1 MGART
6 KAEGTRTDALLKRA
20 RINLISRTARVYSRL
35 GRFLSLDLNIIVQW
49 WITQV
54 LKEAESDIA
63 SGEVLSVPE
72 LPASAERTI
81 REVMVH
87 ALAQGY
93 WLQHVYMQE
102 CRAAARGQRYRG
114 RVTLADDT
122 ELDDEE
128 IRRLLESLMKSAKVG
143 ADPAWHVV
151 IPTDAVK
158 WIEGYT
164 PKLAGVLEKDI
175 LEKVRG
181 VVRESMFAGSTLKQR
196 MEALREADPKIRAM
210 GKHRVE
216 AIARTEVT
224 RADSIGRLIDMKSNP
239 DVLGV
244 EFSAILDDRTTD
256 MCQARHGL
264 VMRMDD
270 PRLPYNTPPMHV
282 RCRSLLLA
290 ATVYEHPDG
299 LLTSHEFDD
308 IEPGTQRPE
317 DIEAVREVLGSVEG
331 TLSAPKAEPSM
342 DVIPKREPSI
352 PSPELGDIRPGPEYL
367 DEVKAGQMVAREQDG
382 ITDDDLRLL
391 EEKFKELLASDST
404 RLGSRCDIETLEN
417 ILNDGRMKSLFE
429 TGTSGGAKDPPYRS
443 IVELMQMS
451 YPEDSLPQDRPI
463 YGMLFDAADLS
474 GLNPSEWRGRNYGS
488 AVIVFKHEAKR
499 YATFTVGDSL
509 NSYPQ
514 ALVAPSPMLEPS
526 ADSVPSY
533 IWRFV
538 LKDIRQGAPLSVKS
552 VSRQPLVSNAY
563 IEAQI
568 HKNRATIDQIEAV
581 VFGKDIPD
589 EKIPRELLRKRGI
602 PWRKED

>member
-6 KAEGTRTDALLKRA
+6 KAERTRTDALLKRA
-20 RINLISRTARVYSRL
+20 RVNLISRTARVYSRL
-35 GRFLSLDLNIIVQW
+35 GQFLSKDLNAIVQW

-81 REVMVH
+81 REVMVY

-122 ELDDEE
+122 NLDDEE
-128 IRRLLESLMKSAKVG
+128 IRKLLESLMKSAKVE
-143 ADPAWHVV
+143 ADPAWHAV

-181 VVRESMFAGSTLKQR
+181 VVRESMFTGSTLKQR

-224 RADSIGRLIDMKSNP
+224 RADSMGRLIDMKSNP

-244 EFSAILDDRTTD
+244 EFSAVLDDRTTD

-270 PRLPYNTPPMHV
+270 PRLPYNTPPIHV

-317 DIEAVREVLGSVEG
+317 DIEAVREVLGSVEE
-331 TLSAPKAEPSM
+331 TPSAPKVEPSM
-342 DVIPKREPSI
+342 DVIPKREPFI
-352 PSPELGDIRPGPEYL
+352 PSPELNDVKPNPKYTNK
-367 DEVKAGQMVAREQDG
+367 VKAGQAVAKRQDG

-391 EEKFKELLASDST
+391 ETKLKELFALDST
-404 RLGSRCDIETLEN
+404 RLGSRCEVDTLRN

-429 TGTSGGAKDPPYRS
+429 TGNSGGTTNTTIRAR
-443 IVELMQMS
+443 VEWGEMS
-451 YPEDSLPQDRPI
+451 YSTKTQPRDRPI
-463 YGMLFDAADLS
+463 YGMLFDAPDLS
-474 GLNPSEWRGRNYGS
+474 KLNLSEWRGGQYGD
-488 AVIVFKHEAKR
+488 AVIVFKRETKR

-514 ALVAPSPMLEPS
+514 ALVAPSPVLAPS
-526 ADSVPSY
+526 ADSVPSH

-538 LKDIRQGAPLSVKS
+538 LKDIRQGASLSVES
-552 VSRQPLVSNAY
+552 VSSQPFVSNGY

-568 HKNRATIDQIEAV
+568 HKNRATIGQIEAV
-581 VFGKDIPD
+581 VFGKNIP
-589 EKIPRELLRKRGI
+589 ENEIPKALLKKHGIQWYRE
-602 PWRKED
+602 E

>member
-20 RINLISRTARVYSRL
+20 RVNLISRTARVYSRL
-35 GRFLSLDLNIIVQW
+35 GQFLSKDLNITVQW

-81 REVMVH
+81 REVMIH

-102 CRAAARGQRYRG
+102 CRAAAQGQRYRG

-128 IRRLLESLMKSAKVG
+128 IRRLLESLMKSAKVET
-143 ADPAWHVV
+143 DPAWHAV

-181 VVRESMFAGSTLKQR
+181 VVRESMFTGSTLKQR
-196 MEALREADPKIRAM
+196 MEALREADPKIRSM

-224 RADSIGRLIDMKSNP
+224 RADSMGRLIDMKSNP

-244 EFSAILDDRTTD
+244 EFSAVLDDRTTD

-270 PRLPYNTPPMHV
+270 PRLPYNTPPIHV

-308 IEPGTQRPE
+308 IEPGTQRQE
-317 DIEAVREVLGSVEG
+317 DIEAVREVLGQKTGIGSTLLEKPIRFDIQFFAFNPEEERQKILEG
-331 TLSAPKAEPSM
+331 FYSLKVSPQKQARHIKGTMEYERYCEALEKIDHSGKQGR
-342 DVIPKREPSI
+342 KPSI
-352 PSPELGDIRPGPEYL
+352 LYGGETQAQEIIDKY
-367 DEVKAGQMVAREQDG
+367 AGTGRIESAGREIIQLHEAAG
-382 ITDDDLRLL
+382 LAWHSTKNAY
-391 EEKFKELLASDST
+391 EE
-404 RLGSRCDIETLEN
+404 
-417 ILNDGRMKSLFE
+417 
-429 TGTSGGAKDPPYRS
+429 TSW
-443 IVELMQMS
+443 VEI
-451 YPEDSLPQDRPI
+451 I
-463 YGMLFDAADLS
+463 YGKRS
-474 GLNPSEWRGRNYGS
+474 GPHLYP
-488 AVIVFKHEAKR
+488 VF
-499 YATFTVGDSL
+499 
-509 NSYPQ
+509 P
-514 ALVAPSPMLEPS
+514 
-526 ADSVPSY
+526 
-533 IWRFV
+533 
-538 LKDIRQGAPLSVKS
+538 
-552 VSRQPLVSNAY
+552 
-563 IEAQI
+563 
-568 HKNRATIDQIEAV
+568 
-581 VFGKDIPD
+581 
-589 EKIPRELLRKRGI
+589 PRDK
-602 PWRKED
+602 

>member
-1 MGART
+1 M
-6 KAEGTRTDALLKRA
+6 KRA
-20 RINLISRTARVYSRL
+20 RVNLISRTARVYSRL
-35 GRFLSLDLNIIVQW
+35 GQFLSKDLNITVQW

-54 LKEAESDIA
+54 LKEAESNIA

-81 REVMVH
+81 REVMIH

-93 WLQHVYMQE
+93 WLQHIYMQE

-122 ELDDEE
+122 ELDDAE
-128 IRRLLESLMKSAKVG
+128 IRRLLESLMKSAKVE
-143 ADPAWHVV
+143 ADPAWHAV

-181 VVRESMFAGSTLKQR
+181 VVRESMFTGSTLKQR
-196 MEALREADPKIRAM
+196 IEALREADSKIRAM

-216 AIARTEVT
+216 AIARTEVA
-224 RADSIGRLIDMKSNP
+224 RADNMGRLIDMKSNP

-244 EFSAILDDRTTD
+244 EFSAVLDDRTTD

-264 VMRMDD
+264 MMRMDD
-270 PRLPYNTPPMHV
+270 PRLPYNTPPIHV

-317 DIEAVREVLGSVEG
+317 DIEAVREVLGSVESVS
-331 TLSAPKAEPSM
+331 TVPKVEPRM
-342 DVIPKREPSI
+342 DVAPKREPSI
-352 PSPELGDIRPGPEYL
+352 PSPELRDVRPGPEYL
-367 DEVKAGQMVAREQDG
+367 DDVKAGQMAAKKQDG

-404 RLGSRCDIETLEN
+404 RLGSRCDVETLKN

-474 GLNPSEWRGRNYGS
+474 ELNPSEWRGRNYGS
-488 AVIVFKHEAKR
+488 AVIVFKHETKR

-526 ADSVPSY
+526 ADSVPSH

-538 LKDIRQGAPLSVKS
+538 LRDIRQGAPLSVRS

-602 PWRKED
+602 LWRKED

>member
-35 GRFLSLDLNIIVQW
+35 GQFLSRDLNIIVQW

-102 CRAAARGQRYRG
+102 CRAAAQGQRYRG

-143 ADPAWHVV
+143 ADPAWHAV

-175 LEKVRG
+175 FEKVRG
-181 VVRESMFAGSTLKQR
+181 VVRESMFTGSTLKQR

-224 RADSIGRLIDMKSNP
+224 RADSMGRLIDMKSNP

-270 PRLPYNTPPMHV
+270 PRLPYNTPPIHV

-331 TLSAPKAEPSM
+331 TPSAPKVEPSM
-342 DVIPKREPSI
+342 DVIPKREPFI
-352 PSPELGDIRPGPEYL
+352 PSPELGDISPAPDYL
-367 DEVKAGQMVAREQDG
+367 DEVKYHQSIAKKQDG

-404 RLGSRCDIETLEN
+404 RLGNRCKVEVLEDV
-417 ILNDGRMKSLFE
+417 LEGGRMKSLFE
-429 TGTSGGAKDPPYRS
+429 TGTSGGAKDPLYRAEA
-443 IVELMQMS
+443 ELIQMA
-451 YPEDSLPQDRPI
+451 YPEDSSPKNRPI

-474 GLNPSEWRGRNYGS
+474 QLKPSDWCGRNYGS
-488 AVIVFKHEAKR
+488 VVVVFKHETKR

-509 NSYPQ
+509 NSYAQ
-514 ALVAPSPMLEPS
+514 KLVAPSPMLAPS
-526 ADSVPSY
+526 VDSVPSH

-538 LKDIRQGAPLSVKS
+538 LEDIHQGTALSVKS
-552 VSRQPLVSNAY
+552 VSSQPFVSNAY

-581 VFGKDIPD
+581 IFGKDIPD

>member
-6 KAEGTRTDALLKRA
+6 KAERTRTDALLKRA
-20 RINLISRTARVYSRL
+20 RVNLISRTARVYSRL
-35 GRFLSLDLNIIVQW
+35 GQFLSKDLNITVQW

-81 REVMVH
+81 REVMIH

-93 WLQHVYMQE
+93 WLQHIYMQE

-122 ELDDEE
+122 ELDDAE
-128 IRRLLESLMKSAKVG
+128 IRRLLESLMKSAKVET
-143 ADPAWHVV
+143 DPAWHAV

-181 VVRESMFAGSTLKQR
+181 VVRESMFTGSTLKQR

-224 RADSIGRLIDMKSNP
+224 RADSMGRLIDMKSNP

-244 EFSAILDDRTTD
+244 EFSAVLDDRTTD

-270 PRLPYNTPPMHV
+270 PRLPYNTPPIHV

-317 DIEAVREVLGSVEG
+317 DIEAVREVLGSVESVS
-331 TLSAPKAEPSM
+331 TVPKVEPRM
-342 DVIPKREPSI
+342 DVAPKREPSI
-352 PSPELGDIRPGPEYL
+352 PSPELRDVRPGPEYL
-367 DEVKAGQMVAREQDG
+367 DDVKAGQMAAKKQDG

-404 RLGSRCDIETLEN
+404 RLGSRCDVETLKN

-474 GLNPSEWRGRNYGS
+474 ELNPSEWRGRNYGS
-488 AVIVFKHEAKR
+488 AVIVFKHETKR

-526 ADSVPSY
+526 ADSVPSH

-538 LKDIRQGAPLSVKS
+538 LRDIRQGAPLSVRS

-602 PWRKED
+602 LWRKED

>member
-1 MGART
+1 M
-6 KAEGTRTDALLKRA
+6 
-20 RINLISRTARVYSRL
+20 ISRTARVYSRL
-35 GRFLSLDLNIIVQW
+35 GQFLSRDLNIIVQW

-128 IRRLLESLMKSAKVG
+128 IRKLLESLMKAAKAG
-143 ADPAWHVV
+143 DDPAWHVV

-158 WIEGYT
+158 WIEGYA
-164 PKLAGVLEKDI
+164 PKLAGVLERDI

-181 VVRESMFAGSTLKQR
+181 VVRESMFTGSTLKQR

-224 RADSIGRLIDMKSNP
+224 RADSMGRLIDMKSNP

-244 EFSAILDDRTTD
+244 EFSAVLDDRTTD

-270 PRLPYNTPPMHV
+270 PRLPYNTPPLHV
-282 RCRSLLLA
+282 NCRSILLS

-317 DIEAVREVLGSVEG
+317 DIEAVREVLELNKSIVEVIQPTLPVLVPRVEVEKPMPSGRTVEQPLSPPPEPEIEDPSLPKLVPPDIGAELRDAFRDSPEFIQEAYKAYKDELQGLLRDKNAKGSRYSLSERNIVLGQTERPT
-331 TLSAPKAEPSM
+331 TLPHEFGHFVDHCKGSNARGEMASSQSAFYEAVKNERSSFRGNGKAKAE
-342 DVIPKREPSI
+342 KRAAMQAVMAGEMGRNPAVS
-352 PSPELGDIRPGPEYL
+352 DIFDGLSSGKIGGRYGHNPEYWKIPGKTEGETFANL
-367 DEVKAGQMVAREQDG
+367 FQLYAQNDREGIGCINEFFPGIIKAF
-382 ITDDDLRLL
+382 LRLL
-391 EEKFKELLASDST
+391 GE
-404 RLGSRCDIETLEN
+404 G
-417 ILNDGRMKSLFE
+417 
-429 TGTSGGAKDPPYRS
+429 
-443 IVELMQMS
+443 
-451 YPEDSLPQDRPI
+451 
-463 YGMLFDAADLS
+463 
-474 GLNPSEWRGRNYGS
+474 
-488 AVIVFKHEAKR
+488 
-499 YATFTVGDSL
+499 
-509 NSYPQ
+509 
-514 ALVAPSPMLEPS
+514 
-526 ADSVPSY
+526 
-533 IWRFV
+533 
-538 LKDIRQGAPLSVKS
+538 
-552 VSRQPLVSNAY
+552 
-563 IEAQI
+563 
-568 HKNRATIDQIEAV
+568 
-581 VFGKDIPD
+581 
-589 EKIPRELLRKRGI
+589 
-602 PWRKED
+602 

>member
-35 GRFLSLDLNIIVQW
+35 GRFLSRDLNIIVQW
-49 WITQV
+49 WTAQV
-54 LKEAESDIA
+54 LKEAESDVA

-81 REVMVH
+81 RETMIH

-102 CRAAARGQRYRG
+102 CRAAAQGQRYRG
-114 RVTLADDT
+114 RVSLADDT

-128 IRRLLESLMKSAKVG
+128 IRRLLESLIKSAKVE
-143 ADPAWHVV
+143 ADPAWHAV

-181 VVRESMFAGSTLKQR
+181 VVRESLFTGSTLKQR

-224 RADSIGRLIDMKSNP
+224 RADNMGRLIDMKSNP

-244 EFSAILDDRTTD
+244 EFSAVLDDRTTD
-256 MCQARHGL
+256 MCRERHGL

-270 PRLPYNTPPMHV
+270 PRLPYNTPPIHV

-299 LLTSHEFDD
+299 LLTSHEFDE
-308 IEPGTQRPE
+308 IEPGIQRPE
-317 DIEAVREVLGSVEG
+317 DIEAVREVLG
-331 TLSAPKAEPSM
+331 
-342 DVIPKREPSI
+342 
-352 PSPELGDIRPGPEYL
+352 L
-367 DEVKAGQMVAREQDG
+367 DK
-382 ITDDDLRLL
+382 
-391 EEKFKELLASDST
+391 
-404 RLGSRCDIETLEN
+404 
-417 ILNDGRMKSLFE
+417 
-429 TGTSGGAKDPPYRS
+429 S
-443 IVELMQMS
+443 IVEKAHPPIPVVVPRVEIEKPLPS
-451 YPEDSLPQDRPI
+451 GKTEEKLLPPPPEPEIEGSSLPRLLPPDMGAELR
-463 YGMLFDAADLS
+463 DAFRDSPEFIQEAYKAYKDELQ
-474 GLNPSEWRGRNYGS
+474 GLLRDKNAKGS
-488 AVIVFKHEAKR
+488 R
-499 YATFTVGDSL
+499 YS
-509 NSYPQ
+509 
-514 ALVAPSPMLEPS
+514 
-526 ADSVPSY
+526 
-533 IWRFV
+533 
-538 LKDIRQGAPLSVKS
+538 
-552 VSRQPLVSNAY
+552 
-563 IEAQI
+563 
-568 HKNRATIDQIEAV
+568 
-581 VFGKDIPD
+581 
-589 EKIPRELLRKRGI
+589 LRKRNIVLGQSEKHTTLPHEFGHFVDHCKGSGARGAMASSQGAFTDAIKDGRSSFRGNGKAKGEKRAAMQAIMAGKMGDNPGVSDIFDGLSSGRIGGRYGHSTEYWKRPGNIETEVFADLFQLYAQNDREGI
-602 PWRKED
+602 DCINELFPSIIKAFLKLLGEG

>member
-6 KAEGTRTDALLKRA
+6 KTEGARIDALLKRA

-35 GRFLSLDLNIIVQW
+35 GRFLSRDLNIIVQW

-54 LKEAESDIA
+54 LREAESDVA
-63 SGEVLSVPE
+63 SGEILSVPG

-87 ALAQGY
+87 ALVQGY

-114 RVTLADDT
+114 CVTLADDT

-128 IRRLLESLMKSAKVG
+128 IRKLLESLMKAAKVEG
-143 ADPAWHVV
+143 DPAWHVV

-164 PKLAGVLEKDI
+164 PKLAGVLERDI

-181 VVRESMFAGSTLKQR
+181 VVRESMFTGSTLKQR

-224 RADSIGRLIDMKSNP
+224 RADNMGRLIDMKSNP

-244 EFSAILDDRTTD
+244 EFSAVLDDRTTD
-256 MCQARHGL
+256 MCRERHGL

-270 PRLPYNTPPMHV
+270 PRLPYNTPPIHV

-317 DIEAVREVLGSVEG
+317 DIEAVREVLGSVEEVSIAG
-331 TLSAPKAEPSM
+331 APKTKKDLQLAKQVSN
-342 DVIPKREPSI
+342 REKAKDLRDEFKD
-352 PSPELGDIRPGPEYL
+352 SPEFIQKLYTEHKDSLDFIGTIKNSDDAFYDHSGGSREIWLGSHEQEKNVLVHEFGHHVDYSMGRDVLNAKGFASSEDASFVDVVNEAMRSVKGPGKAKAALRARMEIAML
-367 DEVKAGQMVAREQDG
+367 DEEEMRKNPAVSDIFCAITKARDPMLYGAYGHEKEYFK
-382 ITDDDLRLL
+382 DDVCVRAEIFANLFQLH
-391 EEKFKELLASDST
+391 AH
-404 RLGSRCDIETLEN
+404 
-417 ILNDGRMKSLFE
+417 ND
-429 TGTSGGAKDPPYRS
+429 
-443 IVELMQMS
+443 
-451 YPEDSLPQDRPI
+451 
-463 YGMLFDAADLS
+463 
-474 GLNPSEWRGRNYGS
+474 
-488 AVIVFKHEAKR
+488 HEAIE
-499 YATFTVGDSL
+499 FL
-509 NSYPQ
+509 NGFFP
-514 ALVAPSPMLEPS
+514 
-526 ADSVPSY
+526 DIISV
-533 IWRFV
+533 F
-538 LKDIRQGAPLSVKS
+538 LKVTGG
-552 VSRQPLVSNAY
+552 
-563 IEAQI
+563 E
-568 HKNRATIDQIEAV
+568 
-581 VFGKDIPD
+581 
-589 EKIPRELLRKRGI
+589 
-602 PWRKED
+602 

>member
-6 KAEGTRTDALLKRA
+6 KTEGARIDALLKRA
-20 RINLISRTARVYSRL
+20 RISLISRTARVYSRL
-35 GRFLSLDLNIIVQW
+35 GRFLSRDLNIIVQW

-102 CRAAARGQRYRG
+102 CRAAAQGQRYRG

-143 ADPAWHVV
+143 ADPAWHAV

-181 VVRESMFAGSTLKQR
+181 VVRESMFTGSTLKQR

-224 RADSIGRLIDMKSNP
+224 RADSMGRLIDMKSNP

-270 PRLPYNTPPMHV
+270 PRLLYNTPPIHV

-299 LLTSHEFDD
+299 LLTSHEFDE

-317 DIEAVREVLGSVEG
+317 DIEAVREVLGLDKSIVERERPTPPVVVPHVEVEKPLLSG
-331 TLSAPKAEPSM
+331 RTVEQPLSPPPEPEIEDTSLPKLVPPDIGAELRDAFRDSPEFIQEAYKAYKDELQGLMRDKNAKGSRYSLRERNIVLGQTERHTTLPHEFGHFVDHCKGGKARGGMASSQSAFSEAVKNERNSFRGNGKAKAE
-342 DVIPKREPSI
+342 KRAAMQAIMAGRMGDKPGVSDIFDGLSSGKIGGRYGHSSGYWKAPGKIEGETFANLFQLYAQNDREGI
-352 PSPELGDIRPGPEYL
+352 ACINELFPGII
-367 DEVKAGQMVAREQDG
+367 KAF
-382 ITDDDLRLL
+382 LRLL
-391 EEKFKELLASDST
+391 GE
-404 RLGSRCDIETLEN
+404 G
-417 ILNDGRMKSLFE
+417 
-429 TGTSGGAKDPPYRS
+429 
-443 IVELMQMS
+443 
-451 YPEDSLPQDRPI
+451 
-463 YGMLFDAADLS
+463 
-474 GLNPSEWRGRNYGS
+474 
-488 AVIVFKHEAKR
+488 
-499 YATFTVGDSL
+499 
-509 NSYPQ
+509 
-514 ALVAPSPMLEPS
+514 
-526 ADSVPSY
+526 
-533 IWRFV
+533 
-538 LKDIRQGAPLSVKS
+538 
-552 VSRQPLVSNAY
+552 
-563 IEAQI
+563 
-568 HKNRATIDQIEAV
+568 
-581 VFGKDIPD
+581 
-589 EKIPRELLRKRGI
+589 
-602 PWRKED
+602 

>member
-20 RINLISRTARVYSRL
+20 RVNLISRTARVYSRL
-35 GRFLSLDLNIIVQW
+35 GQFLSKDLNITVQW

-63 SGEVLSVPE
+63 SGEVLSIPE

-93 WLQHVYMQE
+93 WLQHIYMQE
-102 CRAAARGQRYRG
+102 CRAAVRGQRYRG

-122 ELDDEE
+122 NLDDEE
-128 IRRLLESLMKSAKVG
+128 IRRLLESLMKSAKVE
-143 ADPAWHVV
+143 ADSEWHAV

-181 VVRESMFAGSTLKQR
+181 VVRESMFTGSTLKQR
-196 MEALREADPKIRAM
+196 MEALREADPKIRGM
-210 GKHRVE
+210 GRHRVE

-224 RADSIGRLIDMKSNP
+224 RADNMGRLINMKSNP

-244 EFSAILDDRTTD
+244 EFSAVLDDRTTD
-256 MCQARHGL
+256 MCRERHGL

-270 PRLPYNTPPMHV
+270 PRLPYNTPPIHV

-317 DIEAVREVLGSVEG
+317 DIEAVREVLG
-331 TLSAPKAEPSM
+331 
-342 DVIPKREPSI
+342 
-352 PSPELGDIRPGPEYL
+352 L
-367 DEVKAGQMVAREQDG
+367 DK
-382 ITDDDLRLL
+382 
-391 EEKFKELLASDST
+391 
-404 RLGSRCDIETLEN
+404 
-417 ILNDGRMKSLFE
+417 
-429 TGTSGGAKDPPYRS
+429 S
-443 IVELMQMS
+443 IVERMRPNPPVVVPRVEVEKPLQSGRTVEQPLPPPPEPEIEDLPLPKLLPPDMGAELRDAFRDSPEFIQRAYKAYKDELQGLLRDKNAKGSHYNPRERNIVLGQTERHTTLPHEFGHFVDHCKGSKAWGEMASSQGVFADAIKEGRDGFRGNGKARAEKRAAMQAIMAG
-451 YPEDSLPQDRPI
+451 
-463 YGMLFDAADLS
+463 GM
-474 GLNPSEWRGRNYGS
+474 GRNPAVSDIFDGLSSGKIGGQYGHNLEYWR
-488 AVIVFKHEAKR
+488 IPGKREAETFANLFQL
-499 YATFTVGDSL
+499 YAQNDRDGIDCINELF
-509 NSYPQ
+509 
-514 ALVAPSPMLEPS
+514 PSIIK
-526 ADSVPSY
+526 A
-533 IWRFV
+533 F
-538 LKDIRQGAPLSVKS
+538 LK
-552 VSRQPLVSNAY
+552 
-563 IEAQI
+563 
-568 HKNRATIDQIEAV
+568 
-581 VFGKDIPD
+581 
-589 EKIPRELLRKRGI
+589 LLG
-602 PWRKED
+602 EG

>member
-20 RINLISRTARVYSRL
+20 RISLISRTARVYSRL
-35 GRFLSLDLNIIVQW
+35 GQFLSRDLNIIVQW

-81 REVMVH
+81 REVMIH

-122 ELDDEE
+122 NLDDEE
-128 IRRLLESLMKSAKVG
+128 IRKLLELLMKSAKVE
-143 ADPAWHVV
+143 ADPAWHAV

-181 VVRESMFAGSTLKQR
+181 VVRESMFTGSTLKQR

-224 RADSIGRLIDMKSNP
+224 RADSMGRLIDMKSNP

-244 EFSAILDDRTTD
+244 EFSAVLDDRTTD

-270 PRLPYNTPPMHV
+270 PRLPYNTPPIHV

-299 LLTSHEFDD
+299 LLTSNEFDD
-308 IEPGTQRPE
+308 IEPGTQRQE
-317 DIEAVREVLGSVEG
+317 DIEAVREVLGLDKNIVE
-331 TLSAPKAEPSM
+331 KARPALPVVVPRVEVKKPLPSGKTEEKLL
-342 DVIPKREPSI
+342 P
-352 PSPELGDIRPGPEYL
+352 PSPE
-367 DEVKAGQMVAREQDG
+367 REIEDSS
-382 ITDDDLRLL
+382 LPRLL
-391 EEKFKELLASDST
+391 PTDIGAELRDAFRNSPDFIQEAYRTYKDELQGILRDKNAKASRYSL
-404 RLGSRCDIETLEN
+404 RERNIVLGQGEN
-417 ILNDGRMKSLFE
+417 
-429 TGTSGGAKDPPYRS
+429 
-443 IVELMQMS
+443 
-451 YPEDSLPQDRPI
+451 
-463 YGMLFDAADLS
+463 
-474 GLNPSEWRGRNYGS
+474 
-488 AVIVFKHEAKR
+488 
-499 YATFTVGDSL
+499 YATLSHEFGHFVDHCKGNGATGEMMSQQGVFADAIKKDRDIFSGYEQAKAQKRMYMRAIMAGEMGDNPGVSDIFDGL
-509 NSYPQ
+509 SSGEIGGRYGH
-514 ALVAPSPMLEPS
+514 
-526 ADSVPSY
+526 SVQY
-533 IWRFV
+533 W
-538 LKDIRQGAPLSVKS
+538 
-552 VSRQPLVSNAY
+552 
-563 IEAQI
+563 
-568 HKNRATIDQIEAV
+568 
-581 VFGKDIPD
+581 
-589 EKIPRELLRKRGI
+589 KIPGRIEQETFANLFQLYAQNDREGINCINEFFPSIIKAFLKLLG
-602 PWRKED
+602 EG

>member
-6 KAEGTRTDALLKRA
+6 KTEGTRIDALLKRA

-35 GRFLSLDLNIIVQW
+35 GQFLSRDLNIIVQW

-54 LKEAESDIA
+54 LREAESDVA

-81 REVMVH
+81 RETMVH
-87 ALAQGY
+87 ALVQGY

-114 RVTLADDT
+114 RVSLADDT

-143 ADPAWHVV
+143 ADPAWHAV

-181 VVRESMFAGSTLKQR
+181 VVRESMFTGSTLKQR

-224 RADSIGRLIDMKSNP
+224 RADSMGRLIDMKSNP

-244 EFSAILDDRTTD
+244 EFSAVLDDRTTD

-270 PRLPYNTPPMHV
+270 PRLPYNTPPIHV
-282 RCRSLLLA
+282 ACRSILLS
-290 ATVYEHPDG
+290 ATIYEHPDG

-308 IEPGTQRPE
+308 IEPGIQRPE
-317 DIEAVREVLGSVEG
+317 DIEAVREVLGSVEEIKP
-331 TLSAPKAEPSM
+331 PKAAAEETIRG
-342 DVIPKREPSI
+342 VRKSI
-352 PSPELGDIRPGPEYL
+352 IDSLRGERAHAKKAHEWNAAT
-367 DEVKAGQMVAREQDG
+367 VKADYARVG
-382 ITDDDLRLL
+382 ISITD
-391 EEKFKELLASDST
+391 E
-404 RLGSRCDIETLEN
+404 
-417 ILNDGRMKSLFE
+417 
-429 TGTSGGAKDPPYRS
+429 
-443 IVELMQMS
+443 
-451 YPEDSLPQDRPI
+451 
-463 YGMLFDAADLS
+463 
-474 GLNPSEWRGRNYGS
+474 
-488 AVIVFKHEAKR
+488 EAKEISSSINDFSGPGFKMMR
-499 YATFTVGDSL
+499 SAFMKNRDGEEL
-509 NSYPQ
+509 NHFEQKVLSRFNSIGEYTKI
-514 ALVAPSPMLEPS
+514 AP
-526 ADSVPSY
+526 
-533 IWRFV
+533 
-538 LKDIRQGAPLSVKS
+538 
-552 VSRQPLVSNAY
+552 
-563 IEAQI
+563 I
-568 HKNRATIDQIEAV
+568 HKNREGA
-581 VFGKDIPD
+581 
-589 EKIPRELLRKRGI
+589 LYRGI
-602 PWRKED
+602 TNQGSAYAKTLLDLQVGDIFDLEMPSSFSSKEGIARKFAGHHGIILHIEDASWHDTPSISGFSQFFSEKEALVGDRLWKVSKVFEDAMGCRNIVITRISERG

>member
-6 KAEGTRTDALLKRA
+6 KAKGTRTDALLNRA
-20 RINLISRTARVYSRL
+20 RVNLISRTARVYSRL
-35 GRFLSLDLNIIVQW
+35 GQFLSQDLNITVQW

-63 SGEVLSVPE
+63 SGEVLSAPE

-93 WLQHVYMQE
+93 WLQHIYMQE

-122 ELDDEE
+122 DLDDEE
-128 IRRLLESLMKSAKVG
+128 IRRLLESLMKSAKVE
-143 ADPAWHVV
+143 ADPAWHAV

-181 VVRESMFAGSTLKQR
+181 VVRESMFTGSTLKQR
-196 MEALREADPKIRAM
+196 IEALREADSKIRAM

-224 RADSIGRLIDMKSNP
+224 RADSMGRLIDMKSNP

-244 EFSAILDDRTTD
+244 EFSAVLDDRTTD
-256 MCQARHGL
+256 MCRERHGL

-270 PRLPYNTPPMHV
+270 PRLPYNTPPIHV

-299 LLTSHEFDD
+299 LLTSHEFDE

-317 DIEAVREVLGSVEG
+317 DIEAVREVLGSVEEIKRSTPAAEEMIRG
-331 TLSAPKAEPSM
+331 VRKSVIDRLRGKRAHAKKAHEWSA
-342 DVIPKREPSI
+342 DT
-352 PSPELGDIRPGPEYL
+352 
-367 DEVKAGQMVAREQDG
+367 VKADYARVG
-382 ITDDDLRLL
+382 ISI
-391 EEKFKELLASDST
+391 SD
-404 RLGSRCDIETLEN
+404 E
-417 ILNDGRMKSLFE
+417 
-429 TGTSGGAKDPPYRS
+429 
-443 IVELMQMS
+443 
-451 YPEDSLPQDRPI
+451 
-463 YGMLFDAADLS
+463 
-474 GLNPSEWRGRNYGS
+474 
-488 AVIVFKHEAKR
+488 EAKEISSSINDYTGHHYTEMR
-499 YATFTVGDSL
+499 HAVQKQAQGLPLTEYETRELEHYKQVTEYTKVAPVYHGETKILHRGIKGGGEYAKKLRT
-509 NSYPQ
+509 
-514 ALVAPSPMLEPS
+514 LVAGDDFDLEMS
-526 ADSVPSY
+526 SS
-533 IWRFV
+533 F
-538 LKDIRQGAPLSVKS
+538 SS
-552 VSRQPLVSNAY
+552 S
-563 IEAQI
+563 
-568 HKNRATIDQIEAV
+568 
-581 VFGKDIPD
+581 
-589 EKIPRELLRKRGI
+589 EKIAKNSLVILV
-602 PWRKED
+602 